1 MKIAVI
7 GNGAA
12 GNVAAETII
21 RYKPEAEVMMFAR
34 ESYPLYSPCALPD
47 CLGGDLERARLFLKK
62 AEDYRSNGIET
73 IFGQNVEKIDVKER
87 LVITDQASYHYDR
100 MIMATGSKA
109 VIPPIPGARLPGT
122 FTLKSLDDLDSMLY
136 YKPQRVIVVG
146 SGNIGMEVAG
156 AMRDR
161 GCRVTLIEA
170 QDQVMPRLFDK
181 KPAHILQNMLEQTG
195 IRVITGEQVKTI
207 DGSTRVE
214 VVETDRSTLECD
226 MLIWAVGL
234 APECSLARESGIEVG
249 PTKGIKVDRYMQ
261 TNAAGVYACGDCVE
275 TFDII
280 DGRSVNSMLWPSARR
295 QAQVAALNCI
305 SIETEYEGAFNIVV
319 GEVKDRPFVALGH
332 KEGSHE
338 GPIHIIEGEHG
349 DDYWRILVADQTLIG
364 MQSIG
369 DLKLCGTVGG
379 LIRNRTS
386 LQELRETLKDPGLKM
401 TSPWAAE
408 AAQRYLAGF

>member
-1 MKIAVI
+1 
-7 GNGAA
+7 
-12 GNVAAETII
+12 
-21 RYKPEAEVMMFAR
+21 
-34 ESYPLYSPCALPD
+34 
-47 CLGGDLERARLFLKK
+47 
-62 AEDYRSNGIET
+62 
-73 IFGQNVEKIDVKER
+73 
-87 LVITDQASYHYDR
+87 
-100 MIMATGSKA
+100 
-109 VIPPIPGARLPGT
+109 
-122 FTLKSLDDLDSMLY
+122 
-136 YKPQRVIVVG
+136 
-146 SGNIGMEVAG
+146 
-156 AMRDR
+156 
-161 GCRVTLIEA
+161 
-170 QDQVMPRLFDK
+170 
-181 KPAHILQNMLEQTG
+181 
-195 IRVITGEQVKTI
+195 
-207 DGSTRVE
+207 
-214 VVETDRSTLECD
+214 
-226 MLIWAVGL
+226 
-234 APECSLARESGIEVG
+234 
-249 PTKGIKVDRYMQ
+249 
-261 TNAAGVYACGDCVE
+261 
-275 TFDII
+275 
-280 DGRSVNSMLWPSARR
+280 MLWPSARR

>member
-1 MKIAVI
+1 MIIAVI

-12 GNVAAETII
+12 GYVAAETIK
-21 RYKPEAEVMMFAR
+21 RHKPEAEVMMFAR

-73 IFGQNVEKIDVKER
+73 IFGQTVEKIDVKER
-87 LVITDQASYHYDR
+87 LVITDQAVYHYDR
-100 MIMATGSKA
+100 VIMATGSKA

-122 FTLKSLDDLDSMLY
+122 FTLKSLDDLDSMLN

-146 SGNIGMEVAG
+146 SGNIGMEAAG

-161 GCRVTLIEA
+161 GFRVTMIEA
-170 QDQVMPRLFDK
+170 QDHVMPRLFDK
-181 KPAHILQNMLEQTG
+181 KPAHMLQNMLEQTG
-195 IRVITGEQVKTI
+195 IRVITGEQVQTM
-207 DGSTRVE
+207 DGRTRVE
-214 VVETDRSTLECD
+214 VVETDRSILECD

-234 APECSLARESGIEVG
+234 SPECSLARESGIEVG
-249 PTKGIKVDRYMQ
+249 PTRGIKVDRHMQ
-261 TNAAGVYACGDCVE
+261 TNAAGVYACGDCAE
-275 TFDII
+275 AFDII
-280 DGRSVNSMLWPSARR
+280 TGHPVNSMLWPSARR

-305 SIETEYEGAFNIVV
+305 GIETEYEGAFNIVV
-319 GEVKDRPFVALGH
+319 GEVKDRPFAALGN
-332 KEGSHE
+332 KEDIHA
-338 GPIHIIEGEHG
+338 GPIRIIEGEHG

>member
-261 TNAAGVYACGDCVE
+261 TNAEGVYACGDCVE